1 MTVKDFIEFTFNINT
16 ELSIE
21 YYVNNKLTTW
31 YDLKERSKE
40 LIKEIIISYKTKE
53 LIKEDI
59 LEYNNLNLD
68 NELNIPCGCY
78 KNILKFNII
87 LYKEEKYV

>member
-1 MTVKDFIEFTFNINT
+1 MTIKDFIEFTFNVNT
-16 ELSIE
+16 ELELE
-21 YYVNNKLTTW
+21 YYINGELTTW
-31 YDLKERSKE
+31 YDLKDISEYH
-40 LIKEIIISYKTKE
+40 IKEIIISYKTEE

-59 LEYNNLNLD
+59 INYNNLDSNI
-68 NELNIPCGCY
+68 ELTIPNGCY